1 MCFLHLYKPGKLQ
14 WWAKVMQF
22 QLSSEGPPNAKTKT
36 TRQHTS
42 QEAFRMS
49 YKILVKGFFVL
60 VLSCNITE
68 NSNIM
73 GK

>member
-1 MCFLHLYKPGKLQ
+1 MPKLKQ
-14 WWAKVMQF
+14 RGGTQ
-22 QLSSEGPPNAKTKT
+22 
-36 TRQHTS
+36 S
-42 QEAFRMS
+42 QEAFRKS